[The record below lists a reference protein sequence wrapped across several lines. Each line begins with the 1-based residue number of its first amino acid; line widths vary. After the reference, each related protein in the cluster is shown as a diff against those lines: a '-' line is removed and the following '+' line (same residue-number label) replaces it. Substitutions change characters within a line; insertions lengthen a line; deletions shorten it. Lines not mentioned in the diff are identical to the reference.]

1 MGSFCPEYIQGGND
15 CNNKRTKKAK
25 AKAKVMVIYVQ
36 IGFHFS
42 SFEYKRTKKCEI
54 KL

>member
-1 MGSFCPEYIQGGND
+1 MGSFYPTYIQGGND
-15 CNNKRTKKAK
+15 CNKKRKKAK

-42 SFEYKRTKKCEI
+42 SFEYKRTKKCET